1 MKGAWIAAALTCVAM
16 HPAVVSAKEA
26 AQASPE
32 AGSRTYIQNFKDMVL
47 AECLATAYKQAPG
60 VSKDIGSSTS
70 ALRDWTYYDMER
82 APDVV
87 QSLVGSY
94 LARDY
99 RNPVVESEVKDLKF
113 DFLKCM
119 DLYHS
124 KALDTAA
131 RKLVLRPNSTYR
143 AENGQKPR

>member
-1 MKGAWIAAALTCVAM
+1 MRGTWIAVVLTCVALQ
-16 HPAVVSAKEA
+16 PAVVSAKDA

-32 AGSRTYIQNFKDMVL
+32 AGSRTYLQNFKDMVL
-47 AECLATAYKQAPG
+47 AECLATAYKQEPG
-60 VSKDIGSSTS
+60 ASKDIGSSTS

-87 QSLVGSY
+87 HALVAKY

-99 RNPVVESEVKDLKF
+99 RNPVVESEVGEVKF

-119 DLYHS
+119 DLYHG
-124 KALDTAA
+124 KALDIAA
-131 RKLVLRPNSTYR
+131 RKLVLRPHTTYR
-143 AENGQKPR
+143 TENGQKPR

>member
-1 MKGAWIAAALTCVAM
+1 MRGVWIAVVLTCVALQ
-16 HPAVVSAKEA
+16 PAVVSAKDT

-47 AECLATAYKQAPG
+47 AQCLATAYRQEPG

-82 APDVV
+82 APDVIHA
-87 QSLVGSY
+87 LVAKY

-99 RNPVVESEVKDLKF
+99 RNPVVESEVRDVKF
-113 DFLKCM
+113 DFLKCV
-119 DLYHS
+119 DLYHG
-124 KALDTAA
+124 KELEAA
-131 RKLVLRPNSTYR
+131 AKQLVLRPNSTYR
-143 AENGQKPR
+143 TENPRQPQ